1 LKWEIKNTDSNNAA
15 VLKLKKELNIPD
27 FLAKIFINR
36 GIDTS
41 EKAEEVFSIDEVKL
55 NSPWLFEDMKNAV
68 DAVKDSIRNN
78 ERITIYGDYDV
89 DGVTSITVL
98 YTFFRDFLKY
108 ENVSYY
114 VPNRHEEGYGL
125 NREALGSIIA
135 GGTKLII
142 TVDCGI
148 TSKNDVDYCVS
159 RGVKVIVTDHHNPD
173 KANIPESACAIIN
186 PKYSDA
192 YPDKD
197 LSGVGTAYKLLCA
210 LAEANNVQLK
220 DDFLDFVAL
229 GTIADIVPMSRE
241 NRIIVRRG
249 LKKIE
254 TTSNEGLNALKDAAG
269 LKKGAQVTAYHVGF
283 VIGPRINA
291 AGRIEH
297 ANKAVELFVSGDLA
311 AIEDIAME
319 LNAVN
324 EERKKLMKKMEE
336 EAVSKLEGA
345 FDPESQY
352 VIVLYDGSW
361 NTGIVGLAASKI
373 VAKFNRPAFILTD
386 DSDGLA
392 HGSARSL
399 PAVNIYEAL
408 KNVEEHL
415 VRYGGH
421 RLAAGVSL
429 KKEKIH
435 DFREAL
441 NAYMKNNYSSGDF
454 VPVLNID
461 AVLAETVN
469 IKDIRIMEK
478 LEPWG
483 EGNPRPLLV
492 ARDVQVADVKLLK
505 NSTLKFYGKHMGKTY
520 NFILFG
526 RTDSHEN
533 EIKKGEMLDVAFY
546 PSVNTWNDEESVSLE
561 VKDVKLSRA
570 VI

>member
-1 LKWEIKNTDSNNAA
+1 MKWEIKNTDSDNPA

-27 FLAKIFINR
+27 YLAKIFINR
-36 GIDTS
+36 GVDTS
-41 EKAEEVFSIDEVKL
+41 EKAEEVFNIDGVKL

-68 DAVKDSIRNN
+68 DAVNDSIRNN
-78 ERITIYGDYDV
+78 ERVTIYGDYDV

-108 ENVSYY
+108 EKISYY

-173 KANIPESACAIIN
+173 EANIPKSACAIIN

-210 LAEANNVQLK
+210 IAETNNINIK

-254 TTSNEGLNALKDAAG
+254 TTTNEGLSALKEAAG

-297 ANKAVELFVSGDLA
+297 ANKAVELFVSGDMA
-311 AIEDIAME
+311 AIEDIARE
-319 LNAVN
+319 LNATN

-336 EAVSKLEGA
+336 DAVSKLDGA

-441 NAYMKNNYSSGDF
+441 NSYMRKNYSAGDF
-454 VPVLNID
+454 VPVLKID
-461 AVLAETVN
+461 AVLTESVS

-483 EGNPRPLLV
+483 EGNPRPMLV
-492 ARDVQVADVKLLK
+492 ARDVMVADVKLLK
-505 NSTLKFYGKHMGKTY
+505 NSTLKFYGKHLGKTY

-526 RTDSHEN
+526 RSESHEKN
-533 EIKKGEMLDVAFY
+533 IKKGEILDVVFY

>member
-1 LKWEIKNTDSNNAA
+1 MKWNIREVDDKNKAAENLKQ
-15 VLKLKKELNIPD
+15 KLNLPD
-27 FLAKIFINR
+27 YLVKIFINR
-36 GIDTS
+36 GLDTY
-41 EKAEEVFSIDEVKL
+41 EKASEVFGIDSIKL
-55 NSPWLFEDMKNAV
+55 NSPYLFEDMKKAV
-68 DAVKDSIRNN
+68 EVIKDSIAKK
-78 ERITIYGDYDV
+78 ERITVYGDYDV

-98 YTFFRDFLKY
+98 YTFFRDYMKY

-114 VPNRHEEGYGL
+114 VPNRHQEGYGL
-125 NREALGSIIA
+125 NREALNSIIA
-135 GGTKLII
+135 GGTRLII

-148 TSKNDVDYCVS
+148 TSKEDVDFCVS
-159 RGVKVIVTDHHNPD
+159 KGVKVIVTDHHNPD
-173 KANIPESACAIIN
+173 PANVPSSAAAIIN
-186 PKYSDA
+186 SKYSET

-210 LAEANNVQLK
+210 LADEFKIPVK

-254 TTSNEGLNALKDAAG
+254 NTPNEGLRALKEAAG
-269 LKKGAQVTAYHVGF
+269 LKNGAPVTAYHVGF

-319 LNAVN
+319 LNATN
-324 EERKKLMKKMEE
+324 EERKKLMKRMEE
-336 EAVSKLEGA
+336 EAVSKIKDS
-345 FDPESQY
+345 FDPEKHF

-392 HGSARSL
+392 HGSARSV
-399 PAVNIYEAL
+399 PAVDIYEAL
-408 KNVEEHL
+408 KNVEGHL

-429 KKEKIH
+429 KKEKID

-441 NAYMKNNYSSGDF
+441 NSYIKANY
-454 VPVLNID
+454 
-461 AVLAETVN
+461 
-469 IKDIRIMEK
+469 
-478 LEPWG
+478 
-483 EGNPRPLLV
+483 
-492 ARDVQVADVKLLK
+492 
-505 NSTLKFYGKHMGKTY
+505 
-520 NFILFG
+520 
-526 RTDSHEN
+526 
-533 EIKKGEMLDVAFY
+533 
-546 PSVNTWNDEESVSLE
+546 
-561 VKDVKLSRA
+561 
-570 VI
+570 

>member
-1 LKWEIKNTDSNNAA
+1 MKWNIRDVDDKNKAAENLKQ
-15 VLKLKKELNIPD
+15 KLNLPD
-27 FLAKIFINR
+27 YLVKIFINR
-36 GIDTS
+36 GLDTF
-41 EKAEEVFSIDEVKL
+41 EKASEVFGIDNIKL
-55 NSPWLFEDMKNAV
+55 NSPYLFEDMKKAV
-68 DAVKDSIRNN
+68 ETIKNSMAKK

-98 YTFFRDFLKY
+98 YTFFRDYMKY

-125 NREALGSIIA
+125 NREALNSIIA

-148 TSKNDVDYCVS
+148 TSKDDVDFCVS
-159 RGVKVIVTDHHNPD
+159 KGVKVIVTDHHNPD
-173 KANIPESACAIIN
+173 AANVPSSAAAIIN
-186 PKYSDA
+186 SKYSDT

-210 LAEANNVQLK
+210 VAEELKIPIK

-254 TTSNEGLNALKDAAG
+254 NTTNEGLRALKEAAG
-269 LKKGAQVTAYHVGF
+269 LKNGAPVTAYHVGF

-319 LNAVN
+319 LNATN

-336 EAVSKLEGA
+336 EAVSKIKDS
-345 FDPESQY
+345 FDPDKHF

-392 HGSARSL
+392 HGSARSV
-399 PAVNIYEAL
+399 PAVDIYAAL
-408 KNVEEHL
+408 KNVESHL

-429 KKEKIH
+429 KKEKID

-441 NAYMKNNYSSGDF
+441 NTYIKSNYSGADF
-454 VPVLNID
+454 VPVLNVD
-461 AVLAETVN
+461 AVVKEIIN
-469 IKDIRIMEK
+469 IQDIKIMDK

-483 EGNPRPLLV
+483 EGNPRPVLV
-492 ARDVQVADVKLLK
+492 ARDVMVADVKMLK
-505 NSTLKFYGKHMGKTY
+505 NNTMKFYGKHMGKVY

-526 RTDSHEN
+526 HTESHAKD
-533 EIKKGEMLDVAFY
+533 IKKGEILDVAFY
-546 PSVNTWNDEESVSLE
+546 PSINTWNDEESVSLE
-561 VKDVKLSRA
+561 VKDVKLSSA
-570 VI
+570 AL